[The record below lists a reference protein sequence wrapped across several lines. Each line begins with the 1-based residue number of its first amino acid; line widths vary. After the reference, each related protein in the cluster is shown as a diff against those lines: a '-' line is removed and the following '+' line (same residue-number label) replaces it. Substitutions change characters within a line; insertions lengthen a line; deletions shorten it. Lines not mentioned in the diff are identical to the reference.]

1 MWGSRRVEGR
11 IIPAI
16 NITVKLI
23 AKAIWMVISV
33 VEASQLLN
41 SEEVH

>member
-1 MWGSRRVEGR
+1 MF
-11 IIPAI
+11 PAI

-23 AKAIWMVISV
+23 AKAIFMVISV

-41 SEEVH
+41 LGEVH